1 MQRNPRTYARRQAM
15 KQSLATPLAC
25 WTCGQR
31 LHALAGGLDCPN
43 GHPVPDLGDDVH
55 DLWPLDREPPRVDTY
70 STPFGWAYDTGVN
83 SRGLARLA
91 ARLEW
96 GTDVGRMYRMMDEG
110 LRVDR
115 GLVVLDVPVGGG
127 TTFAEGAPELHGLLV
142 GVDLS
147 PGMLARAARRRR
159 ARGLEGRVLLVRGD
173 ATRLPLAAASVETVL
188 CFNGLHV
195 IPDKEA
201 AMVEFA
207 RVLKPGG
214 RLLGTVLVAGGPAPF
229 NAIVGLERLASFFVP
244 TTFRELRSLAK
255 RAGFSRWDQDQEG
268 ALLYFRGELT

>member
-1 MQRNPRTYARRQAM
+1 M

-25 WTCGQR
+25 WTCSHR
-31 LHALAGGLDCPN
+31 LQSLAGVLSCPN
-43 GHPVPDLGDDVH
+43 GHPVPALGEEVY
-55 DLWPLDREPPRVDTY
+55 DLWPLDREQPRVDTY

-83 SRGLARLA
+83 TRGLARLA

-96 GTDVGRMYRMMDEG
+96 GTDIDRMYRMMDEG
-110 LRVDR
+110 LRVAS
-115 GLVVLDVPVGGG
+115 GQVVLDVPVGGG

-147 PGMLARAARRRR
+147 PVMLARAARRRR
-159 ARGLEGRVLLVRGD
+159 ARGLEGKVLLARGD
-173 ATRLPLAAASVETVL
+173 ATRLPLAAASVDTVL

-201 AMVEFA
+201 AMAEFH
-207 RVLKPGG
+207 RILKPGG
-214 RLLGTVLVAGGPAPF
+214 RLLGTVLVADGPAPF

-244 TTFRELRSLAK
+244 ATVRELRSLAEH
-255 RAGFSRWDQDQEG
+255 AGFSRWDQDREG
-268 ALLYFRGELT
+268 ALLYFRGEIRS